1 MSATSTRTKSGRA
14 GNDCHNCVSAKRQCD
29 RRWPWCRTC
38 QEQEGVRCQ
47 GYPIS
52 LTWNVGVASRGKL
65 RGRKIPVHDEKAKRK
80 CSELTTNLRSPKRQS
95 VSSTSSLMSMD
106 SELSS
111 PISDSMVVVT
121 TGENMVVESPFFEDL
136 FDITFDDLSPSSQI
150 QNPFEL
156 SPLPS
161 IPSPGPSSQKRL
173 LRYCILSVKLC

>member
-1 MSATSTRTKSGRA
+1 
-14 GNDCHNCVSAKRQCD
+14 
-29 RRWPWCRTC
+29 
-38 QEQEGVRCQ
+38 
-47 GYPIS
+47 
-52 LTWNVGVASRGKL
+52 
-65 RGRKIPVHDEKAKRK
+65 
-80 CSELTTNLRSPKRQS
+80 
-95 VSSTSSLMSMD
+95 MD
-106 SELSS
+106 SELAS

-136 FDITFDDLSPSSQI
+136 FDITFDDSSPSSQI